1 MASRILCL
9 LSLLA
14 FAAPVRADDAATKKA
29 VDKAFTYLDKTLLKL
44 PDVSGTPRKPF
55 TYAVAGLDYLMRQ
68 ATRTKRG
75 PTRDITAYL
84 FRYLEEVERKTADP
98 ENLPPRH
105 GLASTSYITQYTWP
119 LSVMGLYFAELD
131 LRGLSRAAAR
141 DGMKRVLKLLA
152 AAQEKNGGWGHGRI
166 NPGGKEKGPFAGMGA
181 GMGGYPNTLVSS
193 SNCVAI
199 CVGLLDAIP
208 EIETGEMVPRARKY
222 YTVARLENGSFPYD
236 PSQRR
241 SGFAKINAGRTAGA
255 LFAWHALGMPRGR
268 DFDGSLA
275 YLHDHFDFLKEGHG
289 SPCLN
294 VMQSG
299 MLFHLLGG
307 DEWKH
312 FKTEYFPRII
322 AKQGDDGG
330 LACIC
335 ENKAFGVTCDTDP
348 KLAGLGIFGD
358 HQRAYTTSLHL
369 FVLLLEKGELKVLK
383 TRKPGA
389 VITQS
394 GRHRK

>member
-1 MASRILCL
+1 MAPRILCL
-9 LSLLA
+9 LSVVFLA
-14 FAAPVRADDAATKKA
+14 SPTLADDAANKKA
-29 VDKAFTYLDKTLLKL
+29 VDRAFAYLDAKLLRL
-44 PDVSGTPRKPF
+44 PDVSGTPRKQF
-55 TYAVAGLDYLMRQ
+55 TYAVAGLDYLMRK

-84 FRYLEEVERKTADP
+84 FRYLEEVERKTGDP

-105 GLASTSYITQYTWP
+105 GLASTSYLTQYTWP

-152 AAQEKNGGWGHGRI
+152 AAQESNGGWGHGRI
-166 NPGGKEKGPFAGMGA
+166 NPDGKEKGPFAEMTKGMGS
-181 GMGGYPNTLVSS
+181 YPNTLVSS

-208 EIETGEMVPRARKY
+208 GIDAGPMLPGARKY
-222 YTVARLENGSFPYD
+222 YRAARLDNGSFPYD
-236 PSQRR
+236 PSQRS
-241 SGFAKINAGRTAGA
+241 SGFAKTNVGRTAGS
-255 LFAWHALGMPRGR
+255 LFAWHAIGLPRGR
-268 DFDGSLA
+268 EFDASVA
-275 YLHDHFDFLKEGHG
+275 YLHDNFDFLKEGHG

-294 VMQSG
+294 MLHSG
-299 MLFHLLGG
+299 MLFHMLGG
-307 DEWKH
+307 DEWKK
-312 FKTEYFPRII
+312 FKEAYFPRII

-330 LACIC
+330 LDCIC
-335 ENKAFGVTCDTDP
+335 ENKAFGVTCDSRQRAPGFGD
-348 KLAGLGIFGD
+348 LFGD

-369 FVLLLEKGELKVLK
+369 FVLLLDKGELKVLK

-389 VITQS
+389 VITES
-394 GRHRK
+394 GRRK